1 MTQQQIVEL
10 AKQGDINAIEALI
23 NELLKPQGITAKVR
37 FKDSCLYV
45 ALVAAKVP
53 EKKAL
58 VRIICQQI
66 IQWRVKSLNY
76 AKIYAA
82 QWGNNL
88 PVWQQE
94 VHLYKLRPKK
104 VINKSVQ
111 LTTLTIGDK
120 ALRKNSKYNN
130 CQSSESLDNSSEIV
144 GNYLT
149 LGKLSIQINSTFGS
163 ILSIATQKYQ
173 IQSRLSHTS
182 KELSSPRFPYLIG
195 RLKEIKSAIHAL
207 NSSDISPESKKSIE
221 FYGDTGLGKS
231 ALLRYLNSFIQG
243 KRVFTD
249 GTIFFNSH
257 YQTVSDIL
265 QSLFDILY
273 SSDIAYKPTDLEIS
287 QAVDGKKILIILD
300 DKNLTAAEIKQLQTA
315 LPNCPL
321 VLASTSKRLDETC
334 FTSQLSGITTRDA
347 LTFVTQELERTVN
360 PDDFQAI
367 EALANLLAGNPWL
380 LRLAVTSINQEIY
393 TLGEL
398 VLKLQPPATNHVLIA
413 GILAAIP
420 KSDREILLIL
430 AAMNGVPLLATQV
443 EALSGFSTTPLILQ
457 NLAKWHL
464 VTIEQERYY
473 INDIL
478 IRVLEKDNNL
488 TSWRE
493 IILNYFTTWAEKYQ
507 SLPSLL
513 HSETDVFME
522 ILSWG
527 VKAKNWHQV
536 LRLVQ
541 AIESSLALSKQWGL
555 WEKVLK
561 LGLQAALALNDKSAE
576 AFMLHQ
582 LGSRALCLE
591 DMAAARNY
599 LTHALKIRK
608 SLENENAVNITQQN
622 LNLISV
628 ILSKFD
634 ADTTKLTLNLIA
646 NNSISANTKIQLST
660 VTLIS
665 LFCVGCTGFMAW
677 LVLLRPKLLP
687 IAQTNSQ
694 NLPAKSDEI
703 DLTQIIFTH
712 SKLNFGKQAVNTESK
727 RQTVT
732 IANQSSMSVQIGNI
746 QKDGEQGDFDVS
758 NSCVTT
764 ISPNQSCNI
773 SVAFVPIDTGKHSAS
788 LAVSDRNGKI
798 LKMLLIEGFA
808 TTAQETSDN
817 LVPAPPQVK
826 QEPLPLPQ
834 PKLIPQS
841 PLPKSPKRIIPQF
854 PVAAPIPESSESPEA
869 TMPTESESPQ
879 PGVTESPQPE
889 ATDTTLPTPTEEIP
903 AVIEAPT
910 TP

>member
-23 NELLKPQGITAKVR
+23 NELLKPQGITAKVGL
-37 FKDSCLYV
+37 KDSCLYV
-45 ALVAAKVP
+45 ALVAVKVP

-66 IQWRVKSLNY
+66 VQWHVESLNY

-88 PVWQQE
+88 PVWQQV
-94 VHLYKLRPKK
+94 VHLYKVRPKK

-120 ALRKNSKYNN
+120 ALSKNSKYNH
-130 CQSSESLDNSSEIV
+130 CQSSESLGNSSEIV

-149 LGKLSIQINSTFGS
+149 LGKLSIQINSNLGS
-163 ILSIATQKYQ
+163 ILSIATQKHQ
-173 IQSRLSHTS
+173 IQSRPSHPPQ
-182 KELSSPRFPYLIG
+182 ELLSSPTFPYLIG

-207 NSSDISPESKKSIE
+207 NCSDISPESKKSIE

-249 GTIFFNSH
+249 GTIFLNSH

-273 SSDIAYKPTDLEIS
+273 ASDITYKPTDLEIS
-287 QAVDGKKILIILD
+287 QAVNGKKILIILD
-300 DKNLTAAEIKQLQTA
+300 DKNLTAAEIKQLQTT

-321 VLASTSKRLDETC
+321 VLASTSKRLDETD
-334 FTSQLSGITTRDA
+334 FTNPLSGLTTRDA
-347 LTFVTQELERTVN
+347 LTFVTQELEVN

-367 EALANLLAGNPWL
+367 EALANLLGGNPWL

-443 EALSGFSTTPLILQ
+443 EALSGVSTTAIILQ

-488 TSWRE
+488 TAWRE
-493 IILNYFTTWAEKYQ
+493 LIRNYFTNWAEKYQ

-513 HSETDVFME
+513 HSETDIFIE
-522 ILSWG
+522 ILTWG
-527 VKAKNWHQV
+527 VKAENWQQV

-541 AIESSLALSKQWGL
+541 AIESSLALGKQWGL

-561 LGLQAALALNDKSAE
+561 LGLQAALTVNDKPAE

-608 SLENENAVNITQQN
+608 SLENENAANITQQN

-628 ILSKFD
+628 ILSKLD
-634 ADTTKLTLNLIA
+634 ADTTKLTLNSIA
-646 NNSISANTKIQLST
+646 NNSISANTKIQLSA

-687 IAQTNSQ
+687 IAQTNTP
-694 NLPAKSDEI
+694 NLPANSDET

-712 SKLNFGKQAVNTESK
+712 SKLNFGRQAVNTESQ

-732 IANQSSMSVQIGNI
+732 IANQSAMSVQIGNI
-746 QKDGEQGDFDVS
+746 QKDGEQGDFEVS

-764 ISPNQSCNI
+764 ISPNQTCNI

-798 LKMLLIEGFA
+798 LKTLLIEGFA
-808 TTAQETSDN
+808 TTAQLTPDN

-834 PKLIPQS
+834 PKLIPPS
-841 PLPKSPKRIIPQF
+841 PLLKSPKRIIPQF
-854 PVAAPIPESSESPEA
+854 PVAAPIPESSESPA
-869 TMPTESESPQ
+869 IPTESPQ